1 VVLVKCHHVGVDVG
15 AKELVV
21 AIDRNGSRESGVV
34 FTNQAEGHQKLIRW
48 ATKRG
53 ANARVVLESTG
64 VYGLDLAFA
73 LHRAKRVE
81 VMVANPRAVS
91 AFAKASMQRSKTDA
105 LDAETILEFS
115 LRMPFGVWEAPDPS
129 ILELR
134 GLSRRIEAMS
144 KTVTQEKNRLH
155 ASNQSEELSDFVR
168 EDIRELVELIEGRI
182 GRLRE
187 QALLVIDQNRAELL
201 PEVVDSADGV
211 LT

>member
-1 VVLVKCHHVGVDVG
+1 VVLVKCHYVGVDVG

-21 AIDRNGSRESGVV
+21 AIDRDGSRESRVV
-34 FTNQAEGHQKLIRW
+34 FANQAEGHQKLIRW

-73 LHRAKRVE
+73 LHRAERVE

-91 AFAKASMQRSKTDA
+91 AFARASMQRSKTDA
-105 LDAETILEFS
+105 LDAETILEFC
-115 LRMPFGVWEAPDPS
+115 LRMPFVSWTAPESS

-134 GLSRRIEAMS
+134 ALSRRIEAMS
-144 KTVTQEKNRLH
+144 KAVTQEKNRLH

-168 EDIRELVELIEGRI
+168 EDIRELVELIQGRI
-182 GRLRE
+182 GRLRK
-187 QALLVIDQNRAELL
+187 QALSVIEQNRALAKAFGHVNQRDRGL
-201 PEVVDSADGV
+201 
-211 LT
+211 